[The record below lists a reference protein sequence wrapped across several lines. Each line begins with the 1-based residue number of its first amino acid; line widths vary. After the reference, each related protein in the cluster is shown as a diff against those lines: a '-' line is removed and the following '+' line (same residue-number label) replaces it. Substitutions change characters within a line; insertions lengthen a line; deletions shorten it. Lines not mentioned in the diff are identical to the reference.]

1 MATRPA
7 CVFVLAQPVLGVGQ
21 QAKNGSN
28 ASTNKHPKIAGRPRA
43 GLIEVLIVFHDV
55 IIAEN
60 PAPAPQLTPTSKLPP
75 VPRSAFTVQRRC
87 AGEGLGPSNL
97 YSFGEG
103 QRARPT
109 ARKVPESNKVLTLRA
124 SSAVPVRGEIPL
136 SVARFSCALS
146 VRIWVSQGR
155 TGEGNKLGASHP
167 VFWIPPWQVF
177 ACLELTNWFPKR
189 RNHDRSNGA
198 KNTAM
203 A

>member
-1 MATRPA
+1 MIGGGNNLGSTPTDKPTRCA
-7 CVFVLAQPVLGVGQ
+7 LSRRCCGTS
-21 QAKNGSN
+21 KD
-28 ASTNKHPKIAGRPRA
+28 A
-43 GLIEVLIVFHDV
+43 GLDAVRRTRDNL
-55 IIAEN
+55 AE
-60 PAPAPQLTPTSKLPP
+60 L
-75 VPRSAFTVQRRC
+75 VR
-87 AGEGLGPSNL
+87 GLGPLDL
-97 YSFGEG
+97 YGLRRG
-103 QRARPT
+103 QRAGPT
-109 ARKVPESNKVLTLRA
+109 VRKVPESNKVLTLRA

-146 VRIWVSQGR
+146 VRIWVCQGR

>member
-1 MATRPA
+1 MTTGGGNNLGSTPTDEPPRWPLSRRSSGTSKRPTR
-7 CVFVLAQPVLGVGQ
+7 LA
-21 QAKNGSN
+21 
-28 ASTNKHPKIAGRPRA
+28 
-43 GLIEVLIVFHDV
+43 F
-55 IIAEN
+55 AEHE
-60 PAPAPQLTPTSKLPP
+60 PTSKAWRGVGALDLYD
-75 VPRSAFTVQRRC
+75 SFT
-87 AGEGLGPSNL
+87 
-97 YSFGEG
+97 G
-103 QRARPT
+103 QRAGPT
-109 ARKVPESNKVLTLRA
+109 VRKKTESNRVLTLRA